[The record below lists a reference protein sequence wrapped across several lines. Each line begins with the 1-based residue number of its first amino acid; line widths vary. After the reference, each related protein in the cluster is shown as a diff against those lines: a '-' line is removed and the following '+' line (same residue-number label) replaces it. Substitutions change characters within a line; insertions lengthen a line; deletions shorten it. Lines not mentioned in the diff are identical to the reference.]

1 MAWIESHQEVGE
13 HPKTKKLARLLNI
26 SLVSAVGHLHF
37 LWWWALDYAQD
48 GDLTTIDPIDIA
60 GGAKWDGDAE
70 EFISALIKCG
80 GNKAGFLESNDGR
93 IVIHDWI
100 DYAGKLIDQ
109 REKNAERQRK
119 HRKKK
124 SNDIICDITVTSPL
138 RHGAT
143 VPNRTVPNQTKP
155 SDATT
160 SASKRDETMGDRVPA
175 PEGDQ
180 VPAPGE
186 VPILEHNEF
195 LQVEQLAMTLM
206 QRGMIYADEYQMLKS
221 LVADGV
227 PIPTI
232 VQGIQESFE
241 QYKPKTTRDKINRL
255 TYCENHIW
263 DLHEKLTFTP
273 TPNSKK
279 GGATRG
285 ISRTNDPPDDEW
297 AKAEANFFR
306 RA

>member
-60 GGAKWDGDAE
+60 DGAKWDGDAE

-93 IVIHDWI
+93 IIIHDWI

-124 SNDIICDITVTSPL
+124 V
-138 RHGAT
+138 
-143 VPNRTVPNQTKP
+143 
-155 SDATT
+155 TT
-160 SASKRDETMGDRVPA
+160 SFVT
-175 PEGDQ
+175 
-180 VPAPGE
+180 
-186 VPILEHNEF
+186 
-195 LQVEQLAMTLM
+195 
-206 QRGMIYADEYQMLKS
+206 
-221 LVADGV
+221 
-227 PIPTI
+227 
-232 VQGIQESFE
+232 
-241 QYKPKTTRDKINRL
+241 
-255 TYCENHIW
+255 
-263 DLHEKLTFTP
+263 
-273 TPNSKK
+273 
-279 GGATRG
+279 
-285 ISRTNDPPDDEW
+285 
-297 AKAEANFFR
+297 
-306 RA
+306 